1 MGLYPI
7 CLYVDDDTA
16 MAAGRE
22 VYGFPKKMARIEPG
36 AHGISLVRGG
46 LSPEAAPGPVHPIK
60 VMCAHWSAHPQPGA
74 SPFLPSGEAPQEA
87 KLPFGLPLL
96 GDLVRLMIF
105 YNTRHLTRPGARNCV
120 SPDLRQLT
128 KVALAD
134 VEVRRVSTLRDF
146 RLRVNASV
154 SDPVHLLMPA
164 DYDADRIRVGWGVK
178 VELAFSMGTARI
190 VGAVQEAQDTLEL
203 DRITA

>member
-1 MGLYPI
+1 
-7 CLYVDDDTA
+7 
-16 MAAGRE
+16 
-22 VYGFPKKMARIEPG
+22 
-36 AHGISLVRGG
+36 
-46 LSPEAAPGPVHPIK
+46 
-60 VMCAHWSAHPQPGA
+60 
-74 SPFLPSGEAPQEA
+74 
-87 KLPFGLPLL
+87 
-96 GDLVRLMIF
+96 
-105 YNTRHLTRPGARNCV
+105 
-120 SPDLRQLT
+120 LRQLT

-134 VEVRRVSTLRDF
+134 VEVRRMSTLRDF